1 MMMPT
6 PTQSI
11 MITQRINLRN
21 PTIDKPR
28 TSANPTDDTEINEAT
43 GNYKLQHTSRNG
55 IIIDYLVN
63 KHQLIYQLQ
72 PVPKFVQESAHFL

>member
-1 MMMPT
+1 MVAMMMPT

-55 IIIDYLVN
+55 IIID
-63 KHQLIYQLQ
+63 
-72 PVPKFVQESAHFL
+72 

>member
-1 MMMPT
+1 MVAMMMPT

-43 GNYKLQHTSRNG
+43 GNYKL
-55 IIIDYLVN
+55 
-63 KHQLIYQLQ
+63 
-72 PVPKFVQESAHFL
+72 